1 MVVGVGN
8 QSCLADDAS
17 LYSHIIRNG
26 PYPQSYFRPRA
37 PECPTP
43 GSSACSTRCP
53 TRGAAPSHGDPVD
66 GTGRDVCRR
75 TLVHCD
81 RRMGHAAPATALEK
95 LRVLRHI
102 SRIGMSGPPV
112 APYPSPESLTRG
124 YRSSTT
130 TDPRATAIRLVSLE
144 LRNTLV
150 RVWDQVLAQLASSQ
164 KHVPKVVSQH

>member
-1 MVVGVGN
+1 MMQVSTPTSSGTDRTRSPIFAHAPPSVRHRDPRHARPGARRGVRHHLTAIR
-8 QSCLADDAS
+8 SMALAAMCAGA
-17 LYSHIIRNG
+17 R
-26 PYPQSYFRPRA
+26 SYIA
-37 PECPTP
+37 IAEW
-43 GSSACSTRCP
+43 A
-53 TRGAAPSHGDPVD
+53 
-66 GTGRDVCRR
+66 
-75 TLVHCD
+75 
-81 RRMGHAAPATALEK
+81 HAAPATALEK